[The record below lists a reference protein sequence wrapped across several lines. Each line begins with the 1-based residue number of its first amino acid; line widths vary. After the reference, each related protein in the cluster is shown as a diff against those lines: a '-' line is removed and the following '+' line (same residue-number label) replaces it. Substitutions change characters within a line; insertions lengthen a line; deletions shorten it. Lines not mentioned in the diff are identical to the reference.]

1 MHSGFSDDGEL
12 SARELTDR
20 AVAAGLAAFAI
31 ADHNNVNAIGE
42 AVDYCRGKDIELIP
56 AVELDCMF
64 LGRVYHLL
72 GYGID
77 HRAKAF
83 KDIWDDVIG
92 QEQEASRKR
101 VRLARELGI
110 EFLDEDIEALSKWGM
125 VGGEMI
131 AEAAMKYDTQHKNP
145 LLQPYYEGGGRS
157 DNPYVNFW
165 WDFCSQGKPIYSAVE
180 FISMEEAVETIDSAG
195 GVTILAHPGN
205 NVKEDME
212 LLDKVMA
219 LSIKGLEAFSSYH
232 SAAQNCLYR
241 DYAVKNGLLM
251 TCGSDFHGKT
261 KPAIAMGSVDSQG
274 MDDEMLFALRTAME
288 NMKR

>member
-1 MHSGFSDDGEL
+1 MSKIDLHMHSGFSDDGEL

-31 ADHNNVNAIGE
+31 ADHNNVNAIGD

-131 AEAAMKYDTQHKNP
+131 AEAAMKYDTQHKKPAATALLRGRRAQRQP
-145 LLQPYYEGGGRS
+145 LRELLVGFLQPG
-157 DNPYVNFW
+157 
-165 WDFCSQGKPIYSAVE
+165 Q
-180 FISMEEAVETIDSAG
+180 
-195 GVTILAHPGN
+195 AH
-205 NVKEDME
+205 
-212 LLDKVMA
+212 
-219 LSIKGLEAFSSYH
+219 I
-232 SAAQNCLYR
+232 QRC
-241 DYAVKNGLLM
+241 
-251 TCGSDFHGKT
+251 
-261 KPAIAMGSVDSQG
+261 
-274 MDDEMLFALRTAME
+274 
-288 NMKR
+288 